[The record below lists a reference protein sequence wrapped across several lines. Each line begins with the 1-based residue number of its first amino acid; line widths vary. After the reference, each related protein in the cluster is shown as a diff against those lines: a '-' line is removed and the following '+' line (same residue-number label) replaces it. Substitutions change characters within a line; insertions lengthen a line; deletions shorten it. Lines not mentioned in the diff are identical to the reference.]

1 VSLTEISTRLG
12 IIAGLAM
19 LALLVI
25 GWRKPARNF
34 PRSPRANQ
42 QSRQSDQ
49 RQSDQRLPDQR
60 LLDESNPLN
69 TAAPDLSET
78 IARKVLDAT
87 GLGAIALVGGIVAAI
102 VIATAL
108 SFIVTNV
115 ISRL

>member
-1 VSLTEISTRLG
+1 
-12 IIAGLAM
+12 M

-34 PRSPRANQ
+34 PHPPRADQ
-42 QSRQSDQ
+42 QSRQS
-49 RQSDQRLPDQR
+49 DQR

>member
-1 VSLTEISTRLG
+1 
-12 IIAGLAM
+12 M

-34 PRSPRANQ
+34 PHPPRADQ
-42 QSRQSDQ
+42 QSRQS
-49 RQSDQRLPDQR
+49 DQR

-69 TAAPDLSET
+69 TTAPDLSET

>member
-1 VSLTEISTRLG
+1 
-12 IIAGLAM
+12 M

-34 PRSPRANQ
+34 PHPPRAEQ
-42 QSRQSDQ
+42 QSQRSDQPRSNQ
-49 RQSDQRLPDQR
+49 RQSAQR

-69 TAAPDLSET
+69 TTAPDLSET

>member
-1 VSLTEISTRLG
+1 
-12 IIAGLAM
+12 M

-34 PRSPRANQ
+34 PLPPRAEQ
-42 QSRQSDQ
+42 QSRQS
-49 RQSDQRLPDQR
+49 DQR

>member
-1 VSLTEISTRLG
+1 
-12 IIAGLAM
+12 M

-34 PRSPRANQ
+34 PRSPRAAQ
-42 QSRQSDQ
+42 QSRQS
-49 RQSDQRLPDQR
+49 DQR

-87 GLGAIALVGGIVAAI
+87 GLGAIALIGGIVAAI

>member
-1 VSLTEISTRLG
+1 
-12 IIAGLAM
+12 M

-25 GWRKPARNF
+25 GWRKRARNF

-42 QSRQSDQ
+42 QSRQ
-49 RQSDQRLPDQR
+49 PEQR

>member
-1 VSLTEISTRLG
+1 
-12 IIAGLAM
+12 M

-34 PRSPRANQ
+34 PHPPRAGQ
-42 QSRQSDQ
+42 HSRQSDQ
-49 RQSDQRLPDQR
+49 RQSDQR

>member
-1 VSLTEISTRLG
+1 
-12 IIAGLAM
+12 M

-34 PRSPRANQ
+34 PHPPRADQ

-49 RQSDQRLPDQR
+49 RQSDQR

>member
-1 VSLTEISTRLG
+1 
-12 IIAGLAM
+12 M

-34 PRSPRANQ
+34 PLPPRAEQ
-42 QSRQSDQ
+42 QSRQPDQ
-49 RQSDQRLPDQR
+49 RQPDQRQPDQRQPDQRLPDQR

>member
-1 VSLTEISTRLG
+1 
-12 IIAGLAM
+12 M

-34 PRSPRANQ
+34 PHPPRAEQ

-49 RQSDQRLPDQR
+49 Q

>member
-1 VSLTEISTRLG
+1 MSLTEISTRLG
-12 IIAGLAM
+12 FIAGLAM

-34 PRSPRANQ
+34 PHPPRADQ
-42 QSRQSDQ
+42 QSRQS
-49 RQSDQRLPDQR
+49 DQR

>member
-1 VSLTEISTRLG
+1 
-12 IIAGLAM
+12 M

-49 RQSDQRLPDQR
+49 RQSDQRLSDQRLPDQR

>member
-34 PRSPRANQ
+34 PHPPRADQ
-42 QSRQSDQ
+42 QSRQS
-49 RQSDQRLPDQR
+49 DQR

>member
-1 VSLTEISTRLG
+1 
-12 IIAGLAM
+12 M

-34 PRSPRANQ
+34 PRSPRAEQ
-42 QSRQSDQ
+42 QSRHS
-49 RQSDQRLPDQR
+49 DQR

>member
-1 VSLTEISTRLG
+1 
-12 IIAGLAM
+12 M

-34 PRSPRANQ
+34 PHPPRAGQ
-42 QSRQSDQ
+42 QSRQPDQ
-49 RQSDQRLPDQR
+49 RQSDQR

>member
-1 VSLTEISTRLG
+1 MSLTEISTRLG

-34 PRSPRANQ
+34 PHPPRAEQ
-42 QSRQSDQ
+42 QSRQSNQ
-49 RQSDQRLPDQR
+49 RQSAQR

-69 TAAPDLSET
+69 TTAPDLSET

>member
-1 VSLTEISTRLG
+1 MSLTEISTRLG

-34 PRSPRANQ
+34 PHPPRADQ
-42 QSRQSDQ
+42 QSRQS
-49 RQSDQRLPDQR
+49 DQR

>member
-34 PRSPRANQ
+34 PLPPRAEQ
-42 QSRQSDQ
+42 QSRQPDQ
-49 RQSDQRLPDQR
+49 RQPDQR

>member
-1 VSLTEISTRLG
+1 
-12 IIAGLAM
+12 M

-34 PRSPRANQ
+34 PHPPRTDQ
-42 QSRQSDQ
+42 RSRQSDQ
-49 RQSDQRLPDQR
+49 RQSDQR

>member
-1 VSLTEISTRLG
+1 
-12 IIAGLAM
+12 M

-34 PRSPRANQ
+34 PLPPRAEQ
-42 QSRQSDQ
+42 QSRQ
-49 RQSDQRLPDQR
+49 PDQR

>member
-1 VSLTEISTRLG
+1 
-12 IIAGLAM
+12 M

-25 GWRKPARNF
+25 GWRKPAKNF
-34 PRSPRANQ
+34 PHPPRAGQ
-42 QSRQSDQ
+42 QSRQ
-49 RQSDQRLPDQR
+49 PDQ
-60 LLDESNPLN
+60 LLLAESNPLN

>member
-1 VSLTEISTRLG
+1 
-12 IIAGLAM
+12 M

-25 GWRKPARNF
+25 GWRKPAKNF
-34 PRSPRANQ
+34 PHPPRAGQ
-42 QSRQSDQ
+42 QSRQPDQRQPDQRQSDQ
-49 RQSDQRLPDQR
+49 RQSDQR

>member
-1 VSLTEISTRLG
+1 
-12 IIAGLAM
+12 M

-34 PRSPRANQ
+34 PHPPRAEQ
-42 QSRQSDQ
+42 QSQRSDQPRSNQ
-49 RQSDQRLPDQR
+49 RQSAQR

>member
-1 VSLTEISTRLG
+1 
-12 IIAGLAM
+12 M

-25 GWRKPARNF
+25 GWRKPARNS
-34 PRSPRANQ
+34 PHSPRVDQ
-42 QSRQSDQ
+42 QSARS
-49 RQSDQRLPDQR
+49 DQR

-69 TAAPDLSET
+69 SPAPEISET
-78 IARKVLDAT
+78 IARKVLHAT

>member
-1 VSLTEISTRLG
+1 
-12 IIAGLAM
+12 M

-34 PRSPRANQ
+34 PRSPRADQ

-49 RQSDQRLPDQR
+49 RQSDQRL
-60 LLDESNPLN
+60 LDDSHPLN

-78 IARKVLDAT
+78 IARKGLDAT

>member
-1 VSLTEISTRLG
+1 MS
-12 IIAGLAM
+12 GLAM

-34 PRSPRANQ
+34 PRPPRAEQ
-42 QSRQSDQ
+42 QSQQSDQ
-49 RQSDQRLPDQR
+49 RRSNQR

-69 TAAPDLSET
+69 TTAPNLSET
-78 IARKVLDAT
+78 IARKVLDVT
-87 GLGAIALVGGIVAAI
+87 GLGAIAFVGGIVAAI

>member
-1 VSLTEISTRLG
+1 
-12 IIAGLAM
+12 
-19 LALLVI
+19 
-25 GWRKPARNF
+25 
-34 PRSPRANQ
+34 
-42 QSRQSDQ
+42 
-49 RQSDQRLPDQR
+49 
-60 LLDESNPLN
+60 LN

>member
-1 VSLTEISTRLG
+1 
-12 IIAGLAM
+12 M

-34 PRSPRANQ
+34 LHPPRADQ
-42 QSRQSDQ
+42 QSRQS
-49 RQSDQRLPDQR
+49 DQR

>member
-1 VSLTEISTRLG
+1 
-12 IIAGLAM
+12 M

-34 PRSPRANQ
+34 PLPPRAEQ
-42 QSRQSDQ
+42 QSRQPDQ
-49 RQSDQRLPDQR
+49 RQPDQRLPDQRLPDER

>member
-1 VSLTEISTRLG
+1 
-12 IIAGLAM
+12 M

-25 GWRKPARNF
+25 GWRKPARNL
-34 PRSPRANQ
+34 PLPPRAEQ
-42 QSRQSDQ
+42 QSRQPDQ
-49 RQSDQRLPDQR
+49 RQPDQRLPDQRLPDER

>member
-1 VSLTEISTRLG
+1 
-12 IIAGLAM
+12 M

-34 PRSPRANQ
+34 PRSPRADQ
-42 QSRQSDQ
+42 QSRQS
-49 RQSDQRLPDQR
+49 DQR

-78 IARKVLDAT
+78 IARKILDAT